1 MPILCTHSAAETKA
15 LGEALAGQ
23 LLPGDVL
30 LLRGDLGAGKSE
42 LTRGIARGLGIQG
55 HVPSP
60 SFTIL
65 QVYEDGRLPLY
76 HFDWYR
82 IADAHELY
90 ELSVDEYLYGSGVSV
105 IEWPDMGLSAL
116 PETYLSI
123 TLSVTGET
131 VRELSFSPA
140 GGFHTLDY
148 AELEAKP

>member
-82 IADAHELY
+82 IADAQELY
-90 ELSVDEYLYGSGVSV
+90 ELSVDEYLYGGGVSV
-105 IEWPDMGLSAL
+105 IEWPDMGLEVL

-123 TLSVTGET
+123 TLSATGET
-131 VRELSFSPA
+131 GRALSFAPA
-140 GGFHTLDY
+140 GGFHPLDY
-148 AELEAKP
+148 TELEAKP